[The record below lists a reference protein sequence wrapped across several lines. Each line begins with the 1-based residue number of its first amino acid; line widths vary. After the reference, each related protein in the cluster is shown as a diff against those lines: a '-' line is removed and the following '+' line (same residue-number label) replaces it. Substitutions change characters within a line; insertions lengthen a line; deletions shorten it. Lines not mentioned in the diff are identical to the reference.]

1 MKADAINFEDRAVA
15 FLDILGF
22 KTFIRKAEVNVSDEN
37 RKLCDLKAVIEAE
50 LDVSGFQINLK
61 PTCTYISDSVI
72 LSAPVCD
79 NDYSGLVGVAIK
91 TIQIAHQL
99 LGMEFL
105 VRGGISVG
113 KAAHTASN
121 IYGSGYQNAHETE
134 KDKAINPRILLDEEA
149 AKVLNNNNA
158 YQGCK
163 IRELSTFLKEGND
176 WIVDT
181 LNPHSSYI
189 GNNID
194 DPSSLFEAY
203 KNTIIKNLQKFP
215 LGCKVR
221 GKWEWMAGFF
231 NDRLI
236 RYQGDIRNVEQIEL
250 PMPPT
255 HFRQGGVDDE
265 NGFDW
270 MAPFMAPSHPVTL
283 NAPSS
288 SDGHCEKS

>member
-22 KTFIRKAEVNVSDEN
+22 KTFIQKAEVNGSDEN

-50 LDVSGFQINLK
+50 LDVSEFHINLK

-79 NDYSGLVGVAIK
+79 NDCSGLVGVAIK

-99 LGMEFL
+99 LGMGFL
-105 VRGGISVG
+105 VRGCILVG
-113 KAAHTASN
+113 TAAHDKSN
-121 IYGSGYQNAHETE
+121 IFGSAYMDAVEAE
-134 KDKAINPRILLDEEA
+134 KKEKAPRILMLKRA
-149 AKVLNNNNA
+149 AEILNSDA
-158 YQGCK
+158 RYHHYRFC
-163 IRELSTFLKEGND
+163 ELSTFLKEGDD

-189 GNNID
+189 GDNKQ
-194 DPSSLFEAY
+194 DPSRLFEDY
-203 KNTIIKNLQKFP
+203 KNTIVENLQKFP

-236 RYQGDIRNVEQIEL
+236 RYRGDIRNVEKIDL
-250 PMPPT
+250 PMPPSP
-255 HFRQGGVDDE
+255 FRQGDADE
-265 NGFDW
+265 APDPDW
-270 MAPFMAPSHPVTL
+270 MAPFNAPVHTVTL